1 VEAAVA
7 LVPLVVM
14 DQVTPHNLVR
24 FQEMVEQVYLLL
36 YQEVL
41 YFMLAEAAAADSQK
55 AQTLVLLDLEAVPL
69 AHIILVQQTKM
80 VRMAREAA
88 AADLMEV
95 AQ

>member
-1 VEAAVA
+1 
-7 LVPLVVM
+7 
-14 DQVTPHNLVR
+14 
-24 FQEMVEQVYLLL
+24 
-36 YQEVL
+36 
-41 YFMLAEAAAADSQK
+41 
-55 AQTLVLLDLEAVPL
+55 LVLLDLEAVPL